1 MFGFFFLILNKKFH
15 YFNQAS
21 LSISSMDP
29 TLQHELNNVLKTI
42 RPDNGH
48 CKNKKLPVQLLEER
62 ARLQMSNYMNI
73 AMHRL
78 KSDSEQNNQTSARIE
93 EVFSLVAR
101 LKHKTDFGGN
111 CSP

>member
-1 MFGFFFLILNKKFH
+1 MG
-15 YFNQAS
+15 
-21 LSISSMDP
+21 P

-48 CKNKKLPVQLLEER
+48 YNKKMSPVELLEER
-62 ARLQMSNYMNI
+62 ARLQMSNYLNI

-78 KSDSEQNNQTSARIE
+78 MSDSEQNNQTSARIE
-93 EVFSLVAR
+93 KVFSLVAR
-101 LKHKTDFGGN
+101 LKHKTDFCGN